1 MRNFFLL
8 LFCTLWPLCVE
19 AQNLQFRVGGG
30 LATHYGHA
38 ENVGAFKVG
47 IGCEFEFD
55 QHWTLTPGIAVY
67 GKGWKDPNQRVY
79 VFDDNGNQL
88 FDEET
93 GEPLQ
98 GLRRRSAAANYL
110 QIPLLLTYY
119 WRTGE
124 ARYVVLSAGPY
135 VAYGISGK
143 QKTKGDTEQAG
154 AQKLYYE
161 HKTFNEP
168 GTHRFDAGVEAFA
181 GYQFPTGITL
191 GVGADFGLARFNTAG
206 RRNLS
211 ALVTLGYRL

>member
-19 AQNLQFRVGGG
+19 AQNLQFKVGGG

-47 IGCEFEFD
+47 LGCEFEFD

-88 FDEET
+88 FDEEN

-98 GLRRRSAAANYL
+98 GLRRRRAAANIL
-110 QIPLLLTYY
+110 CLLSVSL
-119 WRTGE
+119 WPDPRRGGRIRTGPLQQGR
-124 ARYVVLSAGPY
+124 AAQSFRPRHLGLPVVIP
-135 VAYGISGK
+135 
-143 QKTKGDTEQAG
+143 
-154 AQKLYYE
+154 
-161 HKTFNEP
+161 
-168 GTHRFDAGVEAFA
+168 THGVR
-181 GYQFPTGITL
+181 QVNNPSTPP
-191 GVGADFGLARFNTAG
+191 RNTPK
-206 RRNLS
+206 
-211 ALVTLGYRL
+211 